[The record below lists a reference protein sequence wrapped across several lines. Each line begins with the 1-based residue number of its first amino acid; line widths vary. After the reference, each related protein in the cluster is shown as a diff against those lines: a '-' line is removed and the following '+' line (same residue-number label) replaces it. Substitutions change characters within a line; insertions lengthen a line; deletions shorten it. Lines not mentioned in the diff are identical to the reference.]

1 MSIFQ
6 VWKFESLKE
15 RFADKIDADISLDEY
30 VDFNIKVSTSHS
42 KLTNAEIITE
52 VTGTQKDNHE
62 DGESNS
68 VEDELMIKPGT
79 EEVQKAIGIF
89 EDFSLY
95 SKLGEALMRSLR
107 EMNFNVEKEYVLNK
121 KQTLISNFFL
131 KQ

>member
-1 MSIFQ
+1 
-6 VWKFESLKE
+6 
-15 RFADKIDADISLDEY
+15 
-30 VDFNIKVSTSHS
+30 
-42 KLTNAEIITE
+42 
-52 VTGTQKDNHE
+52 
-62 DGESNS
+62 
-68 VEDELMIKPGT
+68 MIKPGT

-121 KQTLISNFFL
+121 KQTLISDFFL